1 VGDKSPANSSKQTM
15 RAWVASFVAAILLS
29 LLTVCPMTACV
40 TMSDLA
46 AAHHG
51 CCHKPQSQPARC
63 PMPTVQ
69 DCAYFILERG
79 KMAQAIEAVSPVS
92 VTGLAL
98 DLAVADLHAEFR
110 VETRLPDFA
119 GLYLRVRT
127 LLI

>member
-1 VGDKSPANSSKQTM
+1 
-15 RAWVASFVAAILLS
+15 
-29 LLTVCPMTACV
+29 
-40 TMSDLA
+40 
-46 AAHHG
+46 
-51 CCHKPQSQPARC
+51 
-63 PMPTVQ
+63 
-69 DCAYFILERG
+69 
-79 KMAQAIEAVSPVS
+79 MAQAIEAVSPVS